1 MHMATRTR
9 RWPAA
14 LLLTLKASP
23 NTAQVARRTAGELA
37 ERIRESG
44 VTAVA
49 LTDHDTLKGV
59 AELRGLL
66 ADSGID
72 VSAGVELSATD
83 GNADIHILAYNVD
96 ETNQEFTAEL
106 KRFVMGR
113 TERAKVMLDKLRTVG
128 VDIPFDAVKEIAGDA
143 AVGRPH
149 VAEALLKFGHVKDLE
164 EAFQRWI
171 GARGPCYVPKTT
183 LLAAEAIQMAHDVGG
198 VAVLAHPHTLGHDE
212 MIPGMIEAG
221 LDGLE
226 VLHPRQDG
234 AARMKYFAMAKKHGL
249 LVTGGSDFHGKRT
262 PTYAIGMCQVP
273 ASLFEAVK
281 AVAAGQPRQ
290 TIPLSI

>member
-1 MHMATRTR
+1 MSHNAGPYVDMHMHTTHSDGS
-9 RWPAA
+9 
-14 LLLTLKASP
+14 LTP
-23 NTAQVARRTAGELA
+23 GELA

-59 AELRGLL
+59 PELRAELETT
-66 ADSGID
+66 GIA

-96 ETNQEFTAEL
+96 ETNEAFTNEL
-106 KRFVMGR
+106 TRFVMGR
-113 TERAKVMLDKLRTVG
+113 TERAKVMLDKLRGVG
-128 VDIPFDAVKEIAGDA
+128 VDIPFAAVEEIANGA

-149 VAEALLKFGHVKDLE
+149 VAEALLKFGHVQDLE
-164 EAFQRWI
+164 EAFQRWL
-171 GARGPCYVPKTT
+171 GAKGPCYVPKTT
-183 LLAAEAIQMAHDVGG
+183 LMAAEAITMAHAVGG
-198 VAVLAHPHTLGHDE
+198 VAVLAHPQTLGHDE

-226 VLHPRQDG
+226 VMHPRQDG
-234 AARMKYFAMAKKHGL
+234 AARMKYHAMAKKHGL

-262 PTYAIGMCQVP
+262 PTYSIGMCKVP
-273 ASLFEAVK
+273 ATLFDAVR
-281 AVAAGQPRQ
+281 AVAAGQPRV
-290 TIPLSI
+290 TVPLSI